1 VAKMIDEDADIYTF
15 ALTAVGQ
22 NHQPYNP

>member
-1 VAKMIDEDADIYTF
+1 MIDEDADIYTF